1 MTKPNTLLKVVSI
14 LHIVFSCIAIVLTLL
29 ASTFAG
35 SLVSM
40 LYDAAGI
47 EGGMSA
53 GLLTGTTL
61 FVIAIIG
68 SLLWLIA
75 GILGV
80 KARFTGCKVLGI
92 ILLVCAVISAVLS
105 ITTYDGAATIIV
117 MSIVR
122 LVLPV
127 LYVWGAFK
135 GPAAE

>member
-1 MTKPNTLLKVVSI
+1 MIRPNTLLKVVSI
-14 LHIVFSCIAIVLTLL
+14 LMIVFSCIAIVLTLL

-47 EGGMSA
+47 QGGASA
-53 GLLTGTTL
+53 GLLTGSAL
-61 FVIAIIG
+61 FVVAIVG
-68 SLLWLIA
+68 SVFHLAA

-80 KARFTGCKVLGI
+80 KAKFTGCKVLGI
-92 ILLVCAVISAVLS
+92 ISLVCGCLSLIVTLFMGGTSSAIVSAVA
-105 ITTYDGAATIIV
+105 G
-117 MSIVR
+117 

-135 GPAAE
+135 GPQAQ